1 MDFWSDKLI
10 GAPVTSRAG
19 PEQHHHLHVELY
31 HLSVHA
37 RQRVEL
43 LLKRV
48 VIHTEHMASK
58 VVQMEVEREGF
69 RQLVRGGEDG
79 KMFYCD
85 RQ

>member
-1 MDFWSDKLI
+1 MDFWSDKLL

-48 VIHTEHMASK
+48 VIHTAHMASK
-58 VVQMEVEREGF
+58 VVQMVVEREGF
-69 RQLVRGGEDG
+69 SQLVRWGEVG
-79 KMFYCD
+79 KIFYFD